1 MKYCRI
7 DLSKTDYRPLNN
19 YQYLYQFDINKL
31 NQIYKVY
38 CEHKQ
43 FTSVMPIFDTQYHD
57 EHTDVIGYYDN
68 TELVAFSLVRTYD
81 QHNAEAL
88 QFAWNYENPKL
99 RLGIES
105 LKNECALYK
114 ARGFEYLY
122 LGQADEYKS
131 QLDGFELLGLLP

>member
-1 MKYCRI
+1 MNYCRI
-7 DLSKTDYRPLNN
+7 DLSKTDYWPLNN

-31 NQIYKVY
+31 NQIYKTY

-43 FTSVMPIFDTQYHD
+43 FTSVMPIFDIQYQD

-68 TELVAFSLVRTYD
+68 VELVAFSLIRTYD
-81 QHNAEAL
+81 KHNAEAL
-88 QFAWNYENPKL
+88 QFAWNYDNPKL